1 MFKTHA
7 AFAVLVAR
15 AVWTATPTD
24 QASTHKHTGIDTAK
38 RQKQRLQALVR
49 VLHLRTTWYEVL
61 NSPHDMGLPACIN
74 EHVIPGYCVHTVQA
88 LVFNERGVRVP
99 HLSAARLYLR
109 QKYPNIVRN
118 PRAGNFPEERFS
130 IFPRGKVITS
140 SVAAPFPYHNRAQ
153 ARRFGHWLILPSVPS
168 LASMSFVHR
177 PSPTFSS
184 CRSHMQVISST
195 RPTSMFRCSTA
206 TWAAAG
212 KGGREGRGQH
222 VAPPAW
228 LSYIHESYLIGGNKL
243 GNCGNVFCECITEL
257 R

>member
-109 QKYPNIVRN
+109 QNILTSFETPEREIFQRSDF
-118 PRAGNFPEERFS
+118 PFSRAG
-130 IFPRGKVITS
+130 K
-140 SVAAPFPYHNRAQ
+140 
-153 ARRFGHWLILPSVPS
+153 
-168 LASMSFVHR
+168 
-177 PSPTFSS
+177 
-184 CRSHMQVISST
+184 
-195 RPTSMFRCSTA
+195 
-206 TWAAAG
+206 
-212 KGGREGRGQH
+212 
-222 VAPPAW
+222 
-228 LSYIHESYLIGGNKL
+228 
-243 GNCGNVFCECITEL
+243 
-257 R
+257 